1 MSKITSTDVCPAE
14 WAGGLD
20 MKIRKWV
27 HKPRKIFAPYIKP
40 DMKILDLG
48 CGPGFFSV
56 ELAQMLNE
64 QGHITALDLQQGM
77 LDRVK
82 KKIIGTSFEDKITL
96 HKCDKDSLN
105 LTDKF
110 DFAFSFWVIHEIP
123 DKERLFRELKSVMK
137 PNGKVLIVEPRVHTT
152 KKYFAELMEII
163 NHVGFELLETPD
175 IFFSRSRLLA

>member
-1 MSKITSTDVCPAE
+1 MNKITSTDVCPAK

-20 MKIRKWV
+20 IGIRKWV
-27 HKPRKIFAPYIKP
+27 HNPRKIFTPYITP

-48 CGPGFFSV
+48 CGPGFFSM

-82 KKIIGTSFEDKITL
+82 KKVIGTSLEDKITL

-105 LTDKF
+105 LIGKF

-123 DKERLFRELKSVMK
+123 DKERLFSELKSVMK

-152 KKYFAELMEII
+152 KKYFAELLEII
-163 NHVGFELLETPD
+163 NHVGFELIGTPE
-175 IFFSRSRLLA
+175 IFFSRSLLLA